1 MSKRGHYH
9 GIMCSEMSIKV
20 GKSKKTLNITNK
32 SWGSPFHNGFYF
44 MKIYMGTI
52 SKDYVPK
59 GLCVDLMKFTF
70 FQFGV
75 KFDSPNL
82 VQKQLTHVH
91 VPPCFLRK
99 WKCHWCNKPWNHQN
113 IIFNPTQT
121 SPTTLGDY
129 LSYNIFRIT
138 PLKISTTW
146 KYVSL

>member
-1 MSKRGHYH
+1 
-9 GIMCSEMSIKV
+9 
-20 GKSKKTLNITNK
+20 
-32 SWGSPFHNGFYF
+32 
-44 MKIYMGTI
+44 
-52 SKDYVPK
+52 
-59 GLCVDLMKFTF
+59 
-70 FQFGV
+70 
-75 KFDSPNL
+75 
-82 VQKQLTHVH
+82 
-91 VPPCFLRK
+91 LRK